1 MPFFLTFLPPVIGL
15 AGALLL
21 IALGWRAQAWTL
33 LLGLALYG
41 LLFLVLVGFTPNRWL
56 RANATLSTNTP
67 IRVRPTTA
75 VILGFGYEMAG
86 DAMQPGPANQ
96 ALVDWVLNNQP
107 QITTLLVQEGV
118 LVALT
123 PEQLRNKTVRRIHR
137 HDPAIY
143 VDTLDAT
150 FCAVRQLQALN
161 QSTVL
166 LVAHDLQL
174 QRAAW
179 DFARVQRQLCPTCTL
194 VIPDLPATPYP
205 ANSVQFQTR
214 SAFIYKI
221 LELLYL
227 RPRDLLRAMPTTC
240 KAPLEE

>member
-1 MPFFLTFLPPVIGL
+1 MPLFLTFLPPVIGL
-15 AGALLL
+15 TGALLL
-21 IALGWRAQAWTL
+21 IALSWRAQPWVL
-33 LLGLALYG
+33 LLRLILYG

-56 RANATLSTNTP
+56 RANATLSPNTP
-67 IRVRPTTA
+67 ILARPTTA

-86 DAMQPGPANQ
+86 DAMRPGPANQ
-96 ALVDWVLNNQP
+96 FSLDWVLNNQP

-118 LVALT
+118 LVAMT
-123 PEQLRNKTVRRIHR
+123 PAQLHDKIVRRIHQ

-143 VDTLDAT
+143 VDTLDAA

-166 LVAHDLQL
+166 LVAHDVQL

-179 DFARVQRQLCPTCTL
+179 DFARVQRQLCPTCAL

-214 SAFIYKI
+214 SAFVYKI

-227 RPRDLLRAMPTTC
+227 RPRDLLRPLPTTC
-240 KAPLEE
+240 KAPL